1 MRNIMKIASLLLASA
16 VMFISCDKDGGDD
29 TSMDAR
35 FQVISDK
42 NVIQSNGEDF
52 VTFSAFL
59 DGKDVT
65 AQTVFYLKDGD
76 SMTPLDGNKL
86 SADKAGVYNVIGSY
100 GTFYTEDPVSVTAI
114 NVPVPAAA
122 EDSDASNTSFVHRS
136 FLQQYT
142 GTGCGYCPGM
152 IRALRAAFEDEETKN
167 MTVHAAIHSYNA
179 GDPAYIAAPRA
190 IGYPYAEIDMAVA
203 FSYDQDPDAKAGLLK
218 KTVSERTSVP
228 AKVGISANPLYSEGV
243 LVVTVEVKAAQEGE
257 YNLGVWFLQD
267 NVDGQQEDKLGIAD
281 ASYNKHENCV
291 RVADSRYGSS
301 FAGHPIGT
309 LKAGETVTRTF
320 ALDLNEVVDK
330 IGTVR
335 KELWRLKKMED
346 LHFAAFVT
354 EKNGKNYQVLNV
366 IDCPIDQPTPYQYK

>member
-1 MRNIMKIASLLLASA
+1 MKFASLLLASA
-16 VMFISCDKDGGDD
+16 VMLISCDKNGGDD
-29 TSMDAR
+29 TSMNAR
-35 FQVISDK
+35 FQITSDK
-42 NVIQSNGEDF
+42 NVIQSNGEDC

-59 DGKDVT
+59 DGEDVT
-65 AQTVFYLKDGD
+65 AQTAFYLKDT
-76 SMTPLDGNKL
+76 MEPLVGNVL
-86 SADKAGVYNVIGSY
+86 VADKTGEYNVIGMY
-100 GTFYTEDPVSVTAI
+100 GTFYTEDPLCVTAI

-122 EDSDASNTSFVHRS
+122 EDSDATNTSFVRRA

-190 IGYPYAEIDMAVA
+190 KGYPYAEIDMAVA
-203 FSYDQDPDAKAGLLK
+203 FSYDQDPNAKAGLLK

-267 NVDGQQEDKLGIAD
+267 NVDGQQEDYLGITD

-335 KELWRLKKMED
+335 KELWKLKKMED

-354 EKNGKNYQVLNV
+354 EKTGKYSYEVLNV